1 MKTEWLQA
9 GTLFCGVVGA
19 MSALSIQAAP
29 PGPTLAEYV
38 AKAELIVVGKLEP
51 WETHQSLPAKPGAKG
66 PWAFRYAT
74 VNIQIREV
82 LKGKAGLK
90 TVPIRFCVG
99 WVDKPEP
106 AIVPGEYQTRAD
118 GVWILSRDQGHLAG
132 PCFPVEQQA
141 EIVGLIKQL
150 PAAVEPA
157 REKPVVQP
165 VQRLPDSPAPP
176 LVKVTREEA
185 VRLAQKHIESIG
197 ETGRWK
203 IDNVDRDEKKRE
215 WVVTLAG
222 QSRTLPPGASGRTY
236 ARKVTDAAQVYVSD
250 SGDVR
255 FRDFS
260 DMIR

>member
-29 PGPTLAEYV
+29 PGPTLAEIV
-38 AKAELIVVGKLEP
+38 SKAELIVVGKLEP
-51 WETHQSLPAKPGAKG
+51 WETHRMLEYKG
-66 PWAFRYAT
+66 PRKDVRYAT

-82 LKGKAGLK
+82 LKGKAGQK

-99 WVDKPEP
+99 FVVNPESDS
-106 AIVPGEYQTRAD
+106 VPGEYKTGAD
-118 GVWILSRDQGHLAG
+118 GVWILSRDQGHLVG

-260 DMIR
+260 DIIR

>member
-29 PGPTLAEYV
+29 PGPTLAEIV

-51 WETHQSLPAKPGAKG
+51 WETHRMLEYKG
-66 PWAFRYAT
+66 PGKDVRYAT

-82 LKGKAGLK
+82 LKGK
-90 TVPIRFCVG
+90 
-99 WVDKPEP
+99 
-106 AIVPGEYQTRAD
+106 
-118 GVWILSRDQGHLAG
+118 
-132 PCFPVEQQA
+132 
-141 EIVGLIKQL
+141 
-150 PAAVEPA
+150 
-157 REKPVVQP
+157 
-165 VQRLPDSPAPP
+165 
-176 LVKVTREEA
+176 
-185 VRLAQKHIESIG
+185 
-197 ETGRWK
+197 
-203 IDNVDRDEKKRE
+203 
-215 WVVTLAG
+215 AG

-260 DMIR
+260 DVIR